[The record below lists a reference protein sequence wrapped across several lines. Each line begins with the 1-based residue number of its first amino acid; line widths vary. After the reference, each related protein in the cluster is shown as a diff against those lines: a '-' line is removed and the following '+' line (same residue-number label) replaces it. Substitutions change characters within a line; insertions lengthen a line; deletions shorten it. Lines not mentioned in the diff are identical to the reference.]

1 MNRKYIS
8 TLVRLMVCTGLS
20 LQCGLSFTG
29 CTLQENQ
36 VGESES
42 TETQSAQSLLSDTEQ
57 LFDDRDDDTGF
68 DESESYLKFSSTET
82 AAYVTTAVSRFWE
95 VL

>member
-42 TETQSAQSLLSDTEQ
+42 TETQSAQSLLSD
-57 LFDDRDDDTGF
+57 RC
-68 DESESYLKFSSTET
+68 
-82 AAYVTTAVSRFWE
+82 V
-95 VL
+95 